1 VCNRPRCFKY
11 PQQNNLSQDSSSL
24 LLATG
29 VEAKLVEVDKVLV
42 YGREYV
48 QGILISEK
56 PKHNIV
62 VACDRMAETPHV
74 KMTKTLYD
82 RMAKTLCVNMSA
94 STS

>member
-1 VCNRPRCFKY
+1 M
-11 PQQNNLSQDSSSL
+11 
-24 LLATG
+24 
-29 VEAKLVEVDKVLV
+29 EVDKVLV

-62 VACDRMAETPHV
+62 VACDRMAKTPHV